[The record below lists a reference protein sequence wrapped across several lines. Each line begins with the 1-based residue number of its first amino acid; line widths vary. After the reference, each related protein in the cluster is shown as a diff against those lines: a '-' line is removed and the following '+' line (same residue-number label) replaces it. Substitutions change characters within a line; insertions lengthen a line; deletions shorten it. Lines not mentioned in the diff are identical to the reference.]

1 MKNTKNTFRVIGA
14 ATVLAASLTAQAAT
28 QTTTFNVTATV
39 VSACSLSAA
48 NLAFGNYDP
57 LAVTNTDGTTS
68 VSVTCSL
75 LTPYNLGVSA
85 GAHGAS
91 VSTRKMLISGGGTET
106 LSYSLFRDALRT
118 LNWGVTVGTDTLSA
132 LGTGLAIPTT
142 VYGRIGSGQVTA
154 PIGAYSDTVTVTVT
168 Y

>member
-1 MKNTKNTFRVIGA
+1 MKNTLRIIGA
-14 ATVLAASLTAQAAT
+14 AAALSAGFAAQAAT
-28 QTTTFNVTATV
+28 QSTTFNVTATV
-39 VSACSLSAA
+39 VSSCSLSAA

-57 LAVTNTDGTTS
+57 LSAVNTDGTST

-85 GAHGAS
+85 GTYGS
-91 VSTRKMLISGGGTET
+91 GVSARKMQISAGTDT
-106 LSYSLFRDALRT
+106 LNYSLFRDALRT

-132 LGTGLAIPTT
+132 LGTGIAVPTT
-142 VYGRIGSGQVTA
+142 VYGRIGSGQVSA
-154 PIGAYSDTVTVTVT
+154 PTGSYSDTVTVTVT